1 MPENF
6 IHTTMLYVEM
16 EINKVKFQAFID
28 SGCQHTTISKDFA
41 EKCGIL
47 KDLDTSFHST
57 AVGIGTSKILGRIH
71 TALIKLADKHFIQL
85 SLDVLESDN
94 VDFLFG
100 LNMMKRHR
108 VEMCYLDPTGL
119 VQ

>member
-1 MPENF
+1 
-6 IHTTMLYVEM
+6 M
-16 EINKVKFQAFID
+16 EINKVKFQAFVD
-28 SGCQHTTISKDFA
+28 SGCQHTTISRKFA

-47 KDLDTSFHST
+47 KDVDTNFATT
-57 AVGIGTSKILGRIH
+57 AIGIGSSKILGRIH
-71 TALIKLADKHFIQL
+71 TAMLKIADKHHVQC

-108 VEMCYLDPTGL
+108 VS
-119 VQ
+119 